1 MALQRSSLTKPKE
14 SSYASKDEGDL
25 IQKLPAAKE
34 ERNKE
39 AKRRDEGDAR
49 TETNLRRKQDGR
61 DGEEGRLKYEEEHGA
76 GNECGSRKEAGG
88 GSRKDY
94 WRKVK
99 KEEKLMDCSVNGNH
113 HSVRPL
119 HHYSDQ
125 PVIMAIVILI
135 GDHQLGGS
143 SSK

>member
-1 MALQRSSLTKPKE
+1 M
-14 SSYASKDEGDL
+14 
-25 IQKLPAAKE
+25 PAAKE
-34 ERNKE
+34 ERNKK
-39 AKRRDEGDAR
+39 AKRKDEGDAK

-125 PVIMAIVILI
+125 PVLPVIMAIVILI

>member
-1 MALQRSSLTKPKE
+1 MALQRSSLTKPTK
-14 SSYASKDEGDL
+14 SSYVSKDEGDL

-61 DGEEGRLKYEEEHGA
+61 DGEEGRLKYEAEHA

-99 KEEKLMDCSVNGNH
+99 KEEKLMDCSVNGNL

-125 PVIMAIVILI
+125 PVLPVILI